1 MRKISIGLPV
11 FNEEKNIKK
20 VLNNIISQ
28 NYRNKEVIIS
38 DNCSKDLT
46 GLICRKFSKKF
57 KFIKYYRQKKKIDL
71 FKNFNFVLK
80 KSKGY
85 YFTWQA
91 ADDLRSKNFLNNNV
105 NFLDKNLSY
114 VASTGISKL
123 DKKKFLINRVSFAFD
138 GSLHSR
144 IWTFI
149 FYKWLLKGILDS
161 VIRIKIIR
169 KFPFNNFPNYFAR
182 DWTVI
187 FFLILSGK
195 INRDRY
201 SHAKI
206 GSKGISFKNDAV
218 ILQRYN
224 KKDFIEK
231 LFPFYYFT
239 KHSLVLI
246 KSQKFITKIYLFFFL
261 IILNFFI
268 YPRMFLKNYLDFFK
282 RYFKLTFF

>member
-28 NYRNKEVIIS
+28 NYSNKEVIIS
-38 DNCSKDLT
+38 DNCSTDLT

-85 YFTWQA
+85 YFTWQG

-105 NFLDKNLSY
+105 NFLDRNLSY

-123 DKKKFLINRVSFAFD
+123 DKKKFLNNKVSFAFD
-138 GSLHSR
+138 GPLHSR

-149 FYKWLLKGILDS
+149 IYKWLLKGILDS
-161 VIRIKIIR
+161 VIKIKIIR
-169 KFPFNNFPNYFAR
+169 KFPYNNFRNYFAR
-182 DWTVI
+182 DWTI
-187 FFLILSGK
+187 ILFLLSQGQ
-195 INRDRY
+195 INRDKSSRAY
-201 SHAKI
+201 FGAKGLSFRKHTLKI
-206 GSKGISFKNDAV
+206 QRFSSKK
-218 ILQRYN
+218 YN
-224 KKDFIEK
+224 YIEAI
-231 LFPFYYFT
+231 FPFLYFT
-239 KHSLVLI
+239 KHSIFLYKNYNI
-246 KSQKFITKIYLFFFL
+246 FTKLFL
-261 IILNFFI
+261 IFNLSILNFISGFK
-268 YPRMFLKNYLDFFK
+268 LFFK
-282 RYFKLTFF
+282 NIKN

>member
-28 NYRNKEVIIS
+28 NYSNKEVIIS
-38 DNCSKDLT
+38 DNCSTDLT

-80 KSKGY
+80 KSTGY
-85 YFTWQA
+85 YFTWQG

-105 NFLDKNLSY
+105 NFLDRNLSY

-123 DKKKFLINRVSFAFD
+123 DKKKFLNNKVSFAFD

-144 IWTFI
+144 IWTFVI
-149 FYKWLLKGILDS
+149 YKWLLKGILDS

-169 KFPFNNFPNYFAR
+169 KFPYNNFPNYFAR
-182 DWTVI
+182 DWTVV
-187 FFLILSGK
+187 FFLILRGK
-195 INRDRY
+195 INRDIY
-201 SHAKI
+201 SYAKI

-218 ILQRYN
+218 TFQRYN

-246 KSQKFITKIYLFFFL
+246 KSQNFLTKIYLLFFL

-268 YPRMFLKNYLDFFK
+268 YPRMFLKKIFKFF
-282 RYFKLTFF
+282 

>member
-1 MRKISIGLPV
+1 MKKISIGLPV
-11 FNEEKNIKK
+11 YNEEKNIKK

-38 DNCSKDLT
+38 DNCSTDLT
-46 GLICRKFSKKF
+46 GLICRKFSNKF
-57 KFIKYYRQKKKIDL
+57 KFIKYYRQKKKLDL
-71 FKNFNFVLK
+71 FKNFNF
-80 KSKGY
+80 
-85 YFTWQA
+85 
-91 ADDLRSKNFLNNNV
+91 
-105 NFLDKNLSY
+105 

-123 DKKKFLINRVSFAFD
+123 DKKKFLNNKVSFAFD

-169 KFPFNNFPNYFAR
+169 KFPYNNFPNYFAR
-182 DWTVI
+182 DWTVVL
-187 FFLILSGK
+187 FLILSGK
-195 INRDRY
+195 INRDIY
-201 SHAKI
+201 SYAKI

-218 ILQRYN
+218 IFQRYN

-246 KSQKFITKIYLFFFL
+246 KSQKFITKIYLLFFL

-268 YPRMFLKNYLDFFK
+268 YPRMFLKKIFKFF
-282 RYFKLTFF
+282 